1 MIKIAIA
8 VLIIYLIYVIERIIY
23 YNRKFK
29 EDSKYPCF
37 VVISQDGFISK
48 PMHYE
53 GAKVYSD
60 AIYGII
66 KVDREEYNQLKYK
79 GDTIQE

>member
-8 VLIIYLIYVIERIIY
+8 ILIIYLIYKIERIIY

-48 PMHYE
+48 PIHYE
-53 GAKVYSD
+53 EAKAYSD
-60 AIYGII
+60 KIYGVI
-66 KVDREEYNQLKYK
+66 KVDREEYNRLKS
-79 GDTIQE
+79 INNEQ